1 MHPSEVSQAV
11 LSELS
16 CQVAVA
22 SQEAGVVIVLAM
34 NSHPT
39 DGVSQA
45 SSLVLTAQVVKEQ
58 VVFSV
63 SYVQP
68 STSYPSE
75 LSVVAH
81 FAVHVGSVFTA
92 GVNEQPSSGS
102 HPVFPE
108 LMEQE
113 IDAVHVASFPFVH

>member
-1 MHPSEVSQAV
+1 MHPSELSQVV

-22 SQEAGVVIVLAM
+22 SQEAGVVTVLVM
-34 NSHPT
+34 NSHPS

-45 SSLVLTAQVVKEQ
+45 SPLVLTAQVGTEQ

-68 STSYPSE
+68 AAAHLSE
-75 LSVVAH
+75 LSVVAR

-92 GVNEQPSSGS
+92 AANEQPETGS
-102 HPVFPE
+102 HPE
-108 LMEQE
+108 LSE
-113 IDAVHVASFPFVH
+113 FKGTRN